1 MSEAALVEI
10 GIGETRALVLDG
22 ETVVEAHVERDD
34 GGLRAGD
41 LWAARLAKILG
52 PGVRGIVL
60 AGDAEALLEPLPAGL
75 TEGALVRVEVVREA
89 IPEAGRLRHAKVVAR
104 AGAMRGP
111 GRISHGP
118 DLLARL
124 HARGLLVTET
134 SGYGADRLEEA
145 GWSETLE
152 AAATG
157 HVPFSHGLLTI
168 SPTPAMT
175 VIDVDGAAA
184 PEVLALSAADAAAAA
199 IRRFDITG
207 SIGIDFPTVAD
218 KGVRTRIGELLDLA
232 LPKPFERTA
241 VNGFGFVQIVRP
253 RLRAS
258 LVELLRATPV
268 ASAALALL
276 RAGERAV
283 GAGDR
288 VVTAAPPVI
297 DWLTARADLTDEL
310 ERRCGARVRL
320 QADAA
325 LAIAAG
331 HVATIPR

>member
-1 MSEAALVEI
+1 M
-10 GIGETRALVLDG
+10 
-22 ETVVEAHVERDD
+22 
-34 GGLRAGD
+34 
-41 LWAARLAKILG
+41 
-52 PGVRGIVL
+52 
-60 AGDAEALLEPLPAGL
+60 
-75 TEGALVRVEVVREA
+75 
-89 IPEAGRLRHAKVVAR
+89 
-104 AGAMRGP
+104 
-111 GRISHGP
+111 
-118 DLLARL
+118 
-124 HARGLLVTET
+124 
-134 SGYGADRLEEA
+134 
-145 GWSETLE
+145 
-152 AAATG
+152 
-157 HVPFSHGLLTI
+157 
-168 SPTPAMT
+168 
-175 VIDVDGAAA
+175 
-184 PEVLALSAADAAAAA
+184 
-199 IRRFDITG
+199 
-207 SIGIDFPTVAD
+207 AD
-218 KGVRTRIGELLDLA
+218 KGVRTRIGELLDAA

-288 VVTAAPPVI
+288 VVTAAPAVI

-325 LAIAAG
+325 LATAAG